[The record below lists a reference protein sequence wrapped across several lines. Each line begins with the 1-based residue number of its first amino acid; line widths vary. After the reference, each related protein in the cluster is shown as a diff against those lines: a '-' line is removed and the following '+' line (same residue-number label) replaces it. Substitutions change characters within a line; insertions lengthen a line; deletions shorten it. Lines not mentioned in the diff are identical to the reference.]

1 MYYILFILISNMS
14 CPKNFGEE
22 IKLPVSDTDG
32 SEEKN
37 PEYSDPVGI
46 EVMTFWLLVQML
58 YTTKPDTRGN

>member
-1 MYYILFILISNMS
+1 MS

-58 YTTKPDTRGN
+58 YTTNPDTRGN